1 MHVASCV
8 QISMLPTFC
17 PQAYFYGLTKLEFNQ
32 VANEANLALLREI
45 KHSA

>member
-1 MHVASCV
+1 MCAN
-8 QISMLPTFC
+8 
-17 PQAYFYGLTKLEFNQ
+17 KLEFNQ